1 MSHRGPPHRH
11 TGMDIAYYIVGAAAA
26 LWIGFSGYSLF
37 NKSEFVV
44 EPLNQYG
51 VPRSWWNWL
60 ALAKSAGAL
69 GLVVGFFV
77 PVIGVAAAV
86 GLILYFL
93 GAMATTVRAHSYG
106 TTIFPALYLI
116 PAAAT
121 LALQLA
127 R

>member
-1 MSHRGPPHRH
+1 MNV
-11 TGMDIAYYIVGAAAA
+11 AYHIVGVVAA

-37 NKSEFVV
+37 SRQQFVV
-44 EPLNQYG
+44 EPLEQYG
-51 VPRSWWNWL
+51 VPSSWWNPL
-60 ALAKSAGAL
+60 AFAKSAGAL

-77 PVIGVAAAV
+77 PAVGIAAAV

-93 GAMATTVRAHSYG
+93 GAAATTIRAHSYK
-106 TTIFPALYLI
+106 TTVFPLLYLA

-127 R
+127 A

>member
-1 MSHRGPPHRH
+1 
-11 TGMDIAYYIVGAAAA
+11 MDIAYYVVGAAAA

-37 NKSEFVV
+37 SKSEFVV
-44 EPLNQYG
+44 EPLQTYG
-51 VPRSWWNWL
+51 VPRSWWNPL

-69 GLVVGFFV
+69 GLLVGFFV
-77 PVIGVAAAV
+77 PPIGIAAAV

-93 GAMATTVRAHSYG
+93 GAVATTVRARSYR
-106 TTIFPALYLI
+106 TTVFPVLYLV

>member
-1 MSHRGPPHRH
+1 MN
-11 TGMDIAYYIVGAAAA
+11 IAYYIVGALAA

-37 NKSEFVV
+37 NKSDFVV
-44 EPLNQYG
+44 EPLRTYG
-51 VPRSWWNWL
+51 VPRSWWNPL

-69 GLVVGFFV
+69 GLIAGFFV
-77 PVIGVAAAV
+77 PPIGIAAAI

-93 GAMATTVRAHSYG
+93 GAAATTIRAHSYS
-106 TTIFPALYLI
+106 TTVFPVLYLI

>member
-1 MSHRGPPHRH
+1 
-11 TGMDIAYYIVGAAAA
+11 MDIAYYIVGAAAA

-44 EPLNQYG
+44 EPLTTYG
-51 VPRSWWNWL
+51 VPRNWWNWL

-69 GLVVGFFV
+69 GLILGLFI
-77 PVIGVAAAV
+77 PAIGIAAAI

-93 GAMATTVRAHSYG
+93 GAVATTVRARSYS

-116 PAAAT
+116 PAVAT

>member
-1 MSHRGPPHRH
+1 MV
-11 TGMDIAYYIVGAAAA
+11 TAYHIVAVFAA

-37 NKSEFVV
+37 AKRQFVV
-44 EPLNQYG
+44 APLEQYR

-69 GLVVGFFV
+69 GLIVGLFV
-77 PVIGVAAAV
+77 PAIGVAAAV

-93 GAMATTVRAHSYG
+93 GAAATTVRARSYR
-106 TTIFPALYLI
+106 TTVYPLLYLA

-121 LALQLA
+121 LVLQLGG
-127 R
+127 

>member
-1 MSHRGPPHRH
+1 MN
-11 TGMDIAYYIVGAAAA
+11 IAYYIVGTLAA
-26 LWIGFSGYSLF
+26 LWVGFSGYSLF
-37 NKSEFVV
+37 TKQQFVV
-44 EPLNQYG
+44 EPLEHYG

-60 ALAKSAGAL
+60 AAAKTAGAL
-69 GLVVGFFV
+69 GLVVGFAL
-77 PVIGVAAAV
+77 PALGIAAAI

-93 GAMATTVRAHSYG
+93 GATATALRARSYS
-106 TTIFPALYLI
+106 TAVFPLLYLA

>member
-1 MSHRGPPHRH
+1 MN
-11 TGMDIAYYIVGAAAA
+11 IAYHVVGIVAA
-26 LWIGFSGYSLF
+26 LWVGFSGYSLF
-37 NKSEFVV
+37 TKQQFVV
-44 EPLNQYG
+44 EPLQEYG
-51 VPRSWWNWL
+51 VPQTWWNPL

-69 GLVVGFFV
+69 GLVVGFFI
-77 PVIGVAAAV
+77 PAIGVAAAI

-93 GAMATTVRAHSYG
+93 GAAATTIRAHSYK
-106 TTIFPALYLI
+106 TTPFPLLYLA

>member
-1 MSHRGPPHRH
+1 MN
-11 TGMDIAYYIVGAAAA
+11 IAYYIVGTAAA

-44 EPLNQYG
+44 EPLNRYG

-69 GLVVGFFV
+69 GLLAGFFV
-77 PVIGVAAAV
+77 PAVGVAAAA

-93 GAMATTVRAHSYG
+93 GAMATTVRARSYG

-116 PAAAT
+116 PVAAT

>member
-1 MSHRGPPHRH
+1 MNV
-11 TGMDIAYYIVGAAAA
+11 AYYIVGVVAA

-37 NKSEFVV
+37 ARRQFVV
-44 EPLNQYG
+44 EPLVQYG

-69 GLVVGFFV
+69 GLIVGF
-77 PVIGVAAAV
+77 VIPAIGIAAAV

-93 GAMATTVRAHSYG
+93 GAVATNIRARSYKSTV
-106 TTIFPALYLI
+106 FPLLYLA

-121 LALQLA
+121 LVLQLA

>member
-1 MSHRGPPHRH
+1 
-11 TGMDIAYYIVGAAAA
+11 MDIAYYIVGAAAA

-93 GAMATTVRAHSYG
+93 GAMATTVRAHSSG